1 MVRRAQ
7 EGTPRAT
14 TSRRLDQALG
24 TGPLSARSEA
34 RGLVERYTQQA
45 TKP

>member
-24 TGPLSARSEA
+24 TGPLSREA
-34 RGLVERYTQQA
+34 KLA
-45 TKP
+45 DW